1 MRSWLTTAL
10 GIALVGIALVVVLR
24 RGEAD
29 PDARKGVTASHG
41 TANPERSAPNR
52 GTYRPSKLSRSSPRK
67 PQMVTVSGH
76 VSTPGTFE
84 YKERSTIFAIINLKA
99 GGPTVFGALSRV
111 KVYRDGK
118 QLLFN
123 LRNAETKKQEFAEP
137 GDIIEVQMKSLAR

>member
-1 MRSWLTTAL
+1 MRIRLTTAL

-24 RGEAD
+24 RGGAD
-29 PDARKGVTASHG
+29 PDAPKGGTGSHD

-52 GTYRPSKLSRSSPRK
+52 GTHRPSKLPRSSPRK

-76 VSTPGTFE
+76 VSTPVTFE
-84 YKERSTIFAIINLKA
+84 YKQRSTIISVIHLKA

-111 KVYRDGK
+111 KVYRGGK

-123 LRNAETKKQEFAEP
+123 LRNAETRKQEFAEP
-137 GDIIEVQMKSLAR
+137 GDIIEVQLKSLAR